1 MQTIV
6 RSFDYFLIDIVAK
19 YVYFV
24 CFHDRVKLKLYSQ
37 VTAGP
42 IKSGT
47 ARPIN

>member
-6 RSFDYFLIDIVAK
+6 RSFNYFLIDIVAK
-19 YVYFV
+19 YVG
-24 CFHDRVKLKLYSQ
+24 FHDRVKLKLYSQ